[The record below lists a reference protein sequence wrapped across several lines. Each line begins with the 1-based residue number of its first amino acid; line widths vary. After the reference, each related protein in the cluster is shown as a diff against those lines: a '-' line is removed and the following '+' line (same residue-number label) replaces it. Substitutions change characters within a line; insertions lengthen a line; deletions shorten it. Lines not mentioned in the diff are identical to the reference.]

1 MLYHSIG
8 DLPFSNV
15 WIAQQTASKIP
26 VNSIIH
32 FGILNSLRA
41 WNFFEI
47 PESVLGY
54 SNTGGFGIDGNVSS
68 LIGASLAQQDILHF
82 GIVGD
87 LAFFYDINS
96 LGNRHVSNNVRIM
109 LINNG
114 RGTEFRNYNHPA
126 ERFGKD
132 ADAYMAAAGH
142 FGKKSHRLIRHYA
155 EDMGYEYL
163 SADSKESYLKNIDRF
178 LTPEITD
185 RPMLFEIFTDSKDE
199 SDAIY
204 LMRHLVV
211 SKKGE
216 AKQVVKKVLG
226 EKGVSV
232 VKKLLGR

>member
-1 MLYHSIG
+1 MG
-8 DLPFSNV
+8 
-15 WIAQQTASKIP
+15 
-26 VNSIIH
+26 
-32 FGILNSLRA
+32 
-41 WNFFEI
+41 
-47 PESVLGY
+47 
-54 SNTGGFGIDGNVSS
+54 
-68 LIGASLAQQDILHF
+68 
-82 GIVGD
+82 
-87 LAFFYDINS
+87 
-96 LGNRHVSNNVRIM
+96 NNVRIM

-155 EDMGYEYL
+155 EDLGYEYL

-178 LTPEITD
+178 LTLEITD

-226 EKGVSV
+226 QKGISV
-232 VKKLLGR
+232 VKKLIGRE

>member
-1 MLYHSIG
+1 
-8 DLPFSNV
+8 
-15 WIAQQTASKIP
+15 
-26 VNSIIH
+26 
-32 FGILNSLRA
+32 
-41 WNFFEI
+41 
-47 PESVLGY
+47 
-54 SNTGGFGIDGNVSS
+54 
-68 LIGASLAQQDILHF
+68 
-82 GIVGD
+82 
-87 LAFFYDINS
+87 
-96 LGNRHVSNNVRIM
+96 M

-142 FGKKSHRLIRHYA
+142 FGKKSHLLIRHYA
-155 EDMGYEYL
+155 EDLGYEYL

-204 LMRHLVV
+204 LMRHLAV

-232 VKKLLGR
+232 VKKMLGR